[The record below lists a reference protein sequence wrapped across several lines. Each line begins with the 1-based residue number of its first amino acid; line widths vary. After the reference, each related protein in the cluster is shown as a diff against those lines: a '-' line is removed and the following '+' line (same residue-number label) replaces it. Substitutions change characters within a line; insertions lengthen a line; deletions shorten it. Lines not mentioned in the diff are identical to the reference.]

1 MAARQPM
8 SNPLRSPFH
17 FTIFTSHFPEKL
29 SKTIRLDEH
38 DQVVKEPGGAMSSGV
53 AQTVEGHTPESFL
66 NLLTSLTPNQAL
78 GFGVLTR
85 DRAKASICPK
95 EKPTRGAVPRTKDH
109 FIWPAG
115 PGVLMLDYDP
125 RPGAPAMTKDELLE
139 ALYRVAPGVQRV
151 PHIWCPSAGSC
162 IYDSR
167 TGKERIGIRGQ
178 RIYVF
183 ISEARRIPH
192 ALMALYDRSMALGYG
207 WLYLTAHGKA
217 LPRTLFD
224 LSVGQPNRYDFAGG
238 ADCLAP
244 LVQRKPSPELYNP
257 QAAWGDVDLIF
268 PLLTEEEERL
278 FNAAKT
284 SLFCNPE
291 YLEEQESKKKEFMQV
306 KGLSEE
312 SFKRLYERDVLPLDM
327 EIRFANDEV
336 ATVKEILRFHP
347 KYHKK
352 ECYDPIEPSYRNGD
366 AKIAICYSDGAD
378 RPAQI
383 FSQAHGGKS
392 YLFEPYDAVQQM
404 LDTYALV
411 NARGTV
417 HIVEIGQ
424 DEISVV
430 DPVEL
435 KRLWANKPVART
447 IGEKTTFVNPVGL
460 FLEHRQRRDYQ
471 GWDFCP
477 VGKEAPGRLNEWRG
491 PYIEPRRGSF
501 EKFDYLCK
509 TILCRGNSSYYEYL
523 MSWLA
528 EACCN
533 IGSNKPGVAIIL
545 YGEQGTG
552 KNQFFEYFRQILGPF
567 SILIDDTT
575 RIFSDFNMH
584 LRNKQIIFLD
594 ESVVPKDV
602 KHRSLFKGL
611 ITNQERA
618 YNQKNRPLLT
628 LPDPS
633 RYILATNDEHVVQ
646 ASWDARRFFVL
657 NVSDKHRRD
666 YEFFRALNQERDN
679 GGVNALYHYLLR
691 CKWAIDSVRMPPTTE
706 FLRDQM
712 ELSAAPH
719 EAWWSECLESGRL
732 ICLDQLH
739 SYKDILPE
747 IEAGARLDE
756 DLSLI
761 PINRKYQ
768 DRLAI
773 PKEIVFNSY
782 LGFMRSRG
790 RRGILNN
797 THFGKFMA
805 KVLKN
810 KTDNLDIAARLR
822 ETEKGLRARCG
833 ADAGARCENYYLFP
847 EYSLLVTYWNRYTKT
862 VSN

>member
-1 MAARQPM
+1 MVAVSPITRTQ
-8 SNPLRSPFH
+8 SPFR

-38 DQVVKEPGGAMSSGV
+38 GKVVKEPGGAMSSGS
-53 AQTVEGHTPESFL
+53 AQTVEAHTPEAFL
-66 NLLTSLTPNQAL
+66 RLLKNLTPAQAL
-78 GFGVLTR
+78 GFGILTR
-85 DRAKASICPK
+85 DRARSPICSK
-95 EKPTRGAVPRTKDH
+95 EKPTRGAAPRTKEH
-109 FIWPAG
+109 FAWPAG

-125 RPGAPAMTKDELLE
+125 RPGAEAMAKEELLE
-139 ALYRVAPGVQRV
+139 ALYHIAPGVQRV
-151 PHIWCPSAGSC
+151 PHIWTPSAGSC
-162 IYDSR
+162 VYDSR
-167 TGKERIGIRGQ
+167 TGDEVIGIRGQ

-183 ISEARRIPH
+183 ISEARQIPH
-192 ALMALYDRSMALGYG
+192 ALTALYNRSIAMGYG
-207 WLYLTAHGKA
+207 WLYLTAHGKSQ
-217 LPRTLFD
+217 PRALFD

-238 ADCLAP
+238 ADCLFP
-244 LVQRKPSPELYNP
+244 LEQRKPEPELY
-257 QAAWGDVDLIF
+257 AAEGTWGDVELLF
-268 PLLTEEEERL
+268 PHLNDDEQRS
-278 FNAAKT
+278 FNAAN
-284 SLFCNPE
+284 SMMISDPE
-291 YLEEQESKKKEFMQV
+291 HIAAQEARKQAFIRE
-306 KGLSEE
+306 KGLTEE

-336 ATVKEILRFHP
+336 ATVKEILRYHP

-352 ECYDPIEPSYRNGD
+352 ECYDPIEPSYRNSD
-366 AKIAICYSDGAD
+366 AKIAICYSDGSD

-404 LDTYALV
+404 LDTYAMV

-417 HIVEIGQ
+417 HIVEIGPE
-424 DEISVV
+424 EINVV

-435 KRLWANKPVART
+435 KRLWANKPVVRT
-447 IGEKTTFVNPVGL
+447 QGDKTVVVNPLGP

-491 PYIEPRRGSF
+491 PYVEPQKGKF

-509 TILCRGNSSYYEYL
+509 QILCRGNTAYYEYL

-528 EACCN
+528 EACTN
-533 IGSNKPGVAIIL
+533 IGPNKPGVALIL

-567 SILIDDTT
+567 SILIDDTS

-584 LRNKQIIFLD
+584 LRNKQIVFLD

-666 YEFFRALNQERDN
+666 YEFFRALNHERDN
-679 GGVNALYHYLLR
+679 GGVNALYHYLLH
-691 CKWAIDSVRMPPTTE
+691 CKWSLDDVRTPPTTE

-712 ELSAAPH
+712 EMSAAPH
-719 EAWWSECLESGRL
+719 ESWWSECLESAKL
-732 ICLDQLH
+732 ICLDQIH
-739 SYKDILPE
+739 SYRDILPE
-747 IEAGARLDE
+747 IEASTRLDE
-756 DLSLI
+756 EISMV
-761 PINRKYQ
+761 PITRKFQ

-773 PKEIVFNSY
+773 PKETVYNSY
-782 LGFMRSRG
+782 LGYMKSRG

-797 THFGKFMA
+797 IHFGKFMSQI
-805 KVLKN
+805 LKS
-810 KTDNLDIAARLR
+810 KADPVEFAVRLR
-822 ETEKGLRARCG
+822 ETDRGLRLRCG
-833 ADAGARCENYYLFP
+833 GDTGVCQNYYLFP
-847 EYSLLVTYWNRYTKT
+847 TYTLLVAYWNKYTKKA
-862 VSN
+862 SN